1 MKKIT
6 LANKKVNKEIA
17 ERIESYLKKDIT
29 KKELL
34 EIFSEYSW
42 EYQIIKDEL
51 KSTTIAV
58 FDNGGKYEEKIQYK
72 LYGNKGNFI
81 QEKTEFEIHLGW
93 VTKTKNVTEEEYR
106 KTIETLKNE
115 KYRVLFEIA
124 WSKKD

>member
-6 LANKKVNKEIA
+6 LANRKVEEEVA
-17 ERIESYLKKDIT
+17 VRIKSYLKKEIN

-51 KSTTIAV
+51 KSTTIAA
-58 FDNGGKYEEKIQYK
+58 FDNGGKHEEKIEYK
-72 LYGNKGNFI
+72 FYKNEGNFI

-93 VTKTKNVTEEEYR
+93 VTKTKNVTEEDYR
-106 KTIETLKNE
+106 ETIETLKNDQ
-115 KYRVLFEIA
+115 YRVLFEIA
-124 WSKKD
+124 

>member
-1 MKKIT
+1 MTNIT
-6 LANKKVNKEIA
+6 LSNKKVNKEIA
-17 ERIESYLKKDIT
+17 ERIEAYLKKDIT

-72 LYGNKGNFI
+72 FYENKGNFI
-81 QEKTEFEIHLGW
+81 QEKTEFEIYLGW
-93 VTKTKNVTEEEYR
+93 VTKTEKVTEEEY
-106 KTIETLKNE
+106 KNIIETLKKYN
-115 KYRVLFEIA
+115 YRVLFEIA
-124 WSKKD
+124 WV